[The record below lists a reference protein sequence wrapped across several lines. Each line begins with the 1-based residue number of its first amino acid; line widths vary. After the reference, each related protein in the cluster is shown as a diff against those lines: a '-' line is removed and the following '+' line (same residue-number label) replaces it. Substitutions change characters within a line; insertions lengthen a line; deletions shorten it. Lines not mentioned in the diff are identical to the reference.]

1 MLFDNKFRV
10 LKYLIVFI
18 LVTFLLWNIL
28 IRTNYKMAPSTF
40 PHEKHHSIP
49 NDVTFQESDLLYS
62 TPITLDIEPLRKA
75 YSNKV
80 TEMKRNK
87 ALKRFGNRRN
97 CSEATSPNAAC
108 VDTACNS
115 TLPPATSDVNFWNV
129 FKPLTRVKDVS
140 VRLSEAMGPYRSAS
154 EVIFVTAASSNH
166 FKESQALMKN
176 LHQTVFPHLK
186 NYTFY
191 FYDLGLTSKQ
201 RQQVIHQLAQSLY
214 GDKIVVVLV

>member
-1 MLFDNKFRV
+1 MLRV
-10 LKYLIVFI
+10 RI
-18 LVTFLLWNIL
+18 LMLVFLLTSLVLYFVWN
-28 IRTNYKMAPSTF
+28 S
-40 PHEKHHSIP
+40 E
-49 NDVTFQESDLLYS
+49 DDLLHS
-62 TPITLDIEPLRKA
+62 HPITLDIELLRQAFIHKLQ
-75 YSNKV
+75 
-80 TEMKRNK
+80 EMKRNK

-97 CSEATSPNAAC
+97 CSENTSPNTAC

-129 FKPLTRVKDVS
+129 FKPLTRVKDVTG
-140 VRLSEAMGPYRSAS
+140 RLSEALGPYRSAS
-154 EVIFVTAASSNH
+154 KVIFVTAASSNH

-176 LHQTVFPHLK
+176 LHQTVFPRLK

>member
-80 TEMKRNK
+80 TD
-87 ALKRFGNRRN
+87 
-97 CSEATSPNAAC
+97 AAC

>member
-49 NDVTFQESDLLYS
+49 NDVTFQ
-62 TPITLDIEPLRKA
+62 
-75 YSNKV
+75 
-80 TEMKRNK
+80 EMKRNK